1 MNDLNHPDLDTP
13 AARPLVLIVDDDAP
27 IRGLLGLRLQMEG
40 YATLAAADGLEA
52 LNVLSRT
59 VPDAIVTD
67 LQMPRVSGFA
77 LCRHVRAEAR
87 TSSIPIV
94 LFTGSDHDP
103 GVDDIC
109 LLGRIDHVD
118 KLDGCDS
125 LLPLLARVTQ
135 GRALVA

>member
-1 MNDLNHPDLDTP
+1 MNELNDPTP
-13 AARPLVLIVDDDAP
+13 AGKPLVLIVDDDAP

-67 LQMPRVSGFA
+67 LQMPGVSGFA
-77 LCRHVRAEAR
+77 LCRRVRAEAR
-87 TSSIPIV
+87 TSSVPIV

-109 LLGRIDHVD
+109 LLGKIDHVD

-125 LLPLLARVTQ
+125 LLPLLARMLQ